1 MFQRFMLDIRFTFF
15 NERMYLYS
23 KAAKENIALF
33 YLKNIEYFVFLCL
46 VYKSVPSIV
55 LYRAFGC
62 QHYLHCTNNR
72 MQ

>member
-1 MFQRFMLDIRFTFF
+1 MLDTRFTFF
-15 NERMYLYS
+15 QRMYLYS

-46 VYKSVPSIV
+46 VKKSVPSSV

-62 QHYLHCTNNR
+62 EN
-72 MQ
+72 